1 MKNNYTTI
9 EVEENEIANRERS
22 AQSHLTVDN
31 NPSKPRVSNLFRLLL
46 LLPLLAL
53 LLAAGAW
60 LLRGKTSQPGG
71 QTNAA
76 NSGSSGAGAAA
87 SGAATTSGSD
97 KPQPVEVATASAIRR
112 ELPRTLEVV
121 GSLIADEE
129 VIVSA
134 QAAGEIASLNV
145 DFGNFVQQGQV
156 IAQIDQRDAKLRIE
170 QAEAALK
177 QTLARVGLLN
187 VREGEKFDPEQ
198 NAEVRVA
205 RSQLDW
211 ARMDLERATKLV
223 EKGDIAR
230 SIYDQAVTN
239 HNAARARYQVAL
251 DAVNQQLAVIEQQR
265 SAINLARKSLTDTVV
280 RSPISGAVKEKLTAR
295 GAFVPV
301 GGRIVSLVRI
311 HPLRLRAD
319 IPEASAAS
327 VRVGQ
332 SVRLTTET
340 FPDRTFTGLVR
351 RLGASLDERTRA
363 LTIEAEVSNPGYQL
377 RPGMFA
383 KVQVITQKNASA
395 VMIAQAAVVNSAGLS
410 KVFVIENGKAVE
422 RMVRTGV
429 TDGEMIEIVDGV
441 RENETVAVSNTD
453 KLQNGSSVQ
462 LR

>member
-1 MKNNYTTI
+1 
-9 EVEENEIANRERS
+9 
-22 AQSHLTVDN
+22 
-31 NPSKPRVSNLFRLLL
+31 
-46 LLPLLAL
+46 
-53 LLAAGAW
+53 
-60 LLRGKTSQPGG
+60 
-71 QTNAA
+71 
-76 NSGSSGAGAAA
+76 
-87 SGAATTSGSD
+87 
-97 KPQPVEVATASAIRR
+97 
-112 ELPRTLEVV
+112 
-121 GSLIADEE
+121 
-129 VIVSA
+129 
-134 QAAGEIASLNV
+134 
-145 DFGNFVQQGQV
+145 
-156 IAQIDQRDAKLRIE
+156 
-170 QAEAALK
+170 
-177 QTLARVGLLN
+177 
-187 VREGEKFDPEQ
+187 
-198 NAEVRVA
+198 
-205 RSQLDW
+205 
-211 ARMDLERATKLV
+211 
-223 EKGDIAR
+223 
-230 SIYDQAVTN
+230 VTN
-239 HNAARARYQVAL
+239 HNAARARYQAAL